1 MICPLQEYLLG
12 SAIELPERSTVP
24 KKEHRTSL
32 GELFEKH
39 KAEETSEAKYK
50 RGEKRQDKEGEKTS
64 KNIMKKMLK
73 KKATHASSRSSS
85 ATNRATEPATAETKL
100 SKVNE

>member
-1 MICPLQEYLLG
+1 MC
-12 SAIELPERSTVP
+12 
-24 KKEHRTSL
+24 KEKQHQTSL
-32 GELFEKH
+32 GKLFGKH
-39 KAEETSEAKYK
+39 NTEETSQAKYTQ
-50 RGEKRQDKEGEKTS
+50 GEKRQDKEGEKTS